1 MSQKKFDLV
10 VIGTG
15 TAGIA
20 VANKSVKAGKS
31 VAIIDSKPF
40 GGTCALR
47 GCDPKKILIGFA
59 DTIDQANRFKGVGID
74 GSIRINWREMVKFK
88 EAFTSPIPHKR
99 EDMFRSQGI
108 EAFHGEAKF
117 SGPNTIHVGKDT
129 LVGEKILI
137 ATGAKAMDLP
147 FEGNEHLLDNE
158 QFLNLKDLPRRVL
171 FVGGGYISMEFAH
184 ISIRSGAEVTVIN
197 DRKQILS
204 NFDPFLV
211 GLLEKHSREL
221 GINIINESSVQGV
234 YKKGDSYIV
243 KYKTASGEKEQE
255 ADIVVHGAGRSPNI
269 QGLNLEVANVAHDKT
284 GIEVNSFMQSTSNP
298 TVYAAGDVAKGGL
311 QLTPVASYEAHVVA
325 SNIIK
330 GNNKEAEYPLI
341 PSVVFTVPHL
351 ASVGLDESQAQAKG
365 IKYKVNQ
372 SETSDW
378 YSARRLNEKYE
389 GYKILLSED
398 GKQVLGAH
406 FLSHRADELIN
417 ISTMVIQMKISPVD
431 FKKMIFAYPTAT
443 SDISYML

>member
-1 MSQKKFDLV
+1 MSRKNFDLV

-15 TAGIA
+15 TGGIS
-20 VANKSVKAGKS
+20 VASKCVKAGMS

-47 GCDPKKILIGFA
+47 GCDPKKILVGFV
-59 DTIDQANRFKGVGID
+59 DTLDQVKRFNGVGLD
-74 GSIRINWREMVKFK
+74 GSVKINWEQLIKFK

-99 EDMFRSQGI
+99 EDMFKSQGI

-117 SGPNTIHVGKDT
+117 SNPNTIHVGKDT
-129 LVGEKILI
+129 LVGKKILI

-147 FEGNEHLLDNE
+147 FEGQEHLLDNE
-158 QFLNLKDLPRRVL
+158 QFLNIKTLPRRIL

-184 ISIRSGAEVTVIN
+184 ICIRSGAEVTLIN
-197 DRKQILS
+197 DRSQILS

-211 GLLEKHSREL
+211 EMLEKHSREL

-243 KYKTASGEKEQE
+243 KYKTASGEKERE
-255 ADIVVHGAGRSPNI
+255 TDLVVHGAGRSPNI
-269 QGLNLEVANVAHDKT
+269 QGLNLEIANVVFDKK
-284 GIEVNSFMQSTSNP
+284 GIEVNSYMQSTSNP
-298 TVYAAGDVAKGGL
+298 AIYAAGDVAKGGL
-311 QLTPVASYEAHVVA
+311 QLTPVASYEAHIVA

-330 GNNKEAEYPLI
+330 GNNKEANYPYI
-341 PSVVFTVPHL
+341 PSVVFTIPHL
-351 ASVGLDESQAQAKG
+351 ASVGLTESEAQSKG

-372 SETSDW
+372 SEISDW
-378 YSARRLNEKYE
+378 YSARRLNERYE

-417 ISTMVIQMKISPVD
+417 ISTMVLQMKISPVD
-431 FKKMIFAYPTAT
+431 FKKMIFAYPTVT